1 MKYEEEGRP
10 TTALEVQR
18 ALDRFRECQRYVFKL
33 PKRSEERRALEP
45 TINLAYY
52 YLQEIMEANGIEEP
66 EDMLAFELGNISK
79 WKGRP

>member
-1 MKYEEEGRP
+1 MEYRATEKPE
-10 TTALEVQR
+10 TALQVQR